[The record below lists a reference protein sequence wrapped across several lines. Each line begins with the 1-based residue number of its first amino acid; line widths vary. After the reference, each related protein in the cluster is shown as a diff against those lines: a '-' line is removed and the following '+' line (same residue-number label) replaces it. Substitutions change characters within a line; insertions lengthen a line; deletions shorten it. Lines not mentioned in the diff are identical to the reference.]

1 MEWSLRVGRG
11 GVSLVRLEWYSTDIP
26 KVAKLRTCFQ
36 RSDRPSEDNQ
46 TDDD

>member
-11 GVSLVRLEWYSTDIP
+11 EVPLVRLVRYSTDIP
-26 KVAKLRTCFQ
+26 KVVKLRNCFQ
-36 RSDRPSEDNQ
+36 RSDRPSKDNQ